1 MPNKVQSATI
11 SGKNVAHMSIDGMI
25 RRLFK
30 NDMDGRTI
38 SKRIPERDIINLCF
52 EAKDLLLSQPPFLEL
67 PEPIR
72 IVGDIHGQYSDLL
85 HLFTQN
91 GLPPDT
97 AYLFLGDYVDRGQQS
112 LETIC
117 LLLCLKIKHPN
128 RVFLLRGNH
137 ECKQINHVYGFFD
150 ECNRRYQSVR
160 VWQTFQDVFDV
171 LPFCALIGDRI
182 LCMHGGLSPNLKSK
196 KQLRQIKRPIDPRP
210 PSMLIDILWSDPD
223 PWTRGWRPSTRGIS
237 YVFGADVVYQ
247 YCELLDIDM
256 IVRAHQVVQDGYE
269 FFANRKLVTLFSAPH
284 YCGQFDNN
292 GATMYVD
299 ENLLCSFKVLHA
311 ASTRS
316 RVHKPSENN
325 DNSEKSNS
333 SRRRHTKGH
342 RRRSSTT

>member
-1 MPNKVQSATI
+1 MPHRAQSATI
-11 SGKNVAHMSIDGMI
+11 SGKNVGHMSIDGMI
-25 RRLFK
+25 KRLFK

-52 EAKDLLLSQPPFLEL
+52 EAKDLLLSQPSFLEI

-72 IVGDIHGQYSDLL
+72 IVGDIHGQYS
-85 HLFTQN
+85 
-91 GLPPDT
+91 G
-97 AYLFLGDYVDRGQQS
+97 
-112 LETIC
+112 
-117 LLLCLKIKHPN
+117 
-128 RVFLLRGNH
+128 
-137 ECKQINHVYGFFD
+137 
-150 ECNRRYQSVR
+150 
-160 VWQTFQDVFDV
+160 
-171 LPFCALIGDRI
+171 
-182 LCMHGGLSPNLKSK
+182 MHGGLSPNLKSK

-299 ENLLCSFKVLHA
+299 ENLLCSFKVLHS

-316 RVHKPSENN
+316 RVHNPRENN
-325 DNSEKSNS
+325 DNSEKSDS
-333 SRRRHTKGH
+333 SRRRHTKAR